1 MLDPSRIA
9 SNRPSFNFVS
19 IRNRIR
25 SLCGDNPG
33 ILSDRVLRD
42 YDFFA
47 GWGEKLRVLGWCV
60 I

>member
-1 MLDPSRIA
+1 MLDPPRKTST
-9 SNRPSFNFVS
+9 RPSFNFVS

-47 GWGEKLRVLGWCV
+47 DWGEKLPVLGWCV